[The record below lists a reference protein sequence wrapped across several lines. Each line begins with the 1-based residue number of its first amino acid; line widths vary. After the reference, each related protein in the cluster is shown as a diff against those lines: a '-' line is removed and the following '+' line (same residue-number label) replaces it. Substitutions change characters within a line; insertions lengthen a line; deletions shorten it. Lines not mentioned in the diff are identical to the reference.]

1 MIKRLIAVAL
11 LLAALAGLAGCT
23 AMNYGKYADK
33 QAEVYARQADAETA
47 IAQGLAAAA
56 TSPDERTQSQ
66 ATMALLVMA
75 LTRKSGQ
82 LDAPQE
88 TSMERAAGSGLNALL
103 QLGGARLLVDGVAG
117 VVEKTKPGSTTTTT
131 INQTVSGQGA
141 GGVVGDGTANP
152 ATSTPTVVTQ
162 PEPVVVETGGKT
174 E

>member
-11 LLAALAGLAGCT
+11 LLAALAALAGCT

-88 TSMERAAGSGLNALL
+88 TSMERAAGSGLSALL

-117 VVEKTKPGSTTTTT
+117 VVEKTKPGSNTT

-162 PEPVVVETGGKT
+162 PEPVVVETGGKS

>member
-11 LLAALAGLAGCT
+11 LLAALAALAGCT

-47 IAQGLAAAA
+47 IAQALAAAA

-88 TSMERAAGSGLNALL
+88 TSMERAAGSGLSALL

-117 VVEKTKPGSTTTTT
+117 VVEKTKPGSNTT